1 MSNGWSH
8 NDPISLSFPYHRLIH
23 AETASRSSDEDYC
36 NKSKE
41 EIMRRLVRKVSDGT
55 KLRFA
60 MQFVSAALV
69 IMLAVMTAAAYAADA
84 FAPVGTK
91 ATLSVDYVYESAGK
105 KRSAI
110 LVAELAAQPA
120 TAMPTVQAIDAAQ
133 MAELQGG
140 KWGLA

>member
-1 MSNGWSH
+1 
-8 NDPISLSFPYHRLIH
+8 
-23 AETASRSSDEDYC
+23 
-36 NKSKE
+36 
-41 EIMRRLVRKVSDGT
+41 MRRLVRKVSDGT

-84 FAPVGTK
+84 IAPVGTK